1 VSQKN
6 QEIIM
11 LIGYVLLLCM
21 VLYVWIP
28 TLHAMPHGVLF
39 RVVEVNGDTVTIE
52 ALQPPMF
59 VCRSSL
65 VNYAKKG
72 QVIHCHTYSPDKA
85 KETGHSFFCEGGTWN
100 LDLQKITYAASEQ

>member
-1 VSQKN
+1 
-6 QEIIM
+6 M

-39 RVVEVNGDTVTIE
+39 RVVEAHDDVVVME
-52 ALQPPMF
+52 AIQQPKF
-59 VCRSSL
+59 ECRSSL
-65 VNYAKKG
+65 VGYAKKG
-72 QVIHCHTYSPDKA
+72 QIIHCHTYSADKA

-100 LDLQKITYAASEQ
+100 LDLKKITYQGSE